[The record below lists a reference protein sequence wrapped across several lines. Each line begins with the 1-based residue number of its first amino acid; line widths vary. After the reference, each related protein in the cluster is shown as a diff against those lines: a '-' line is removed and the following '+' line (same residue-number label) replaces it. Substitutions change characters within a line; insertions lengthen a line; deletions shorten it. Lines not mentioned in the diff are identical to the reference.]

1 MATYEQSRLNKF
13 ALRYAMYNDNFESQV
28 KKHLTAIYT
37 KASEIRLDK
46 QLDLTNNIYK
56 TIVYKTS
63 RVYSFGMQRDISH
76 DDVAELYRDMD
87 ISKTM
92 KEANRYVNA
101 FNDVLLQ
108 VSWDDKKEQPR
119 LIFRLPH
126 KTLVSLDEYDH
137 PSEVEYYVSTEDKKE
152 KWAYW
157 SASEHYYKIYEG
169 EDYIVEY
176 PEDNENGVNPYGEL
190 PFVFMQNGF
199 RDGNFF
205 DAFTGDDLGYITLD
219 NAVYSTFK
227 NYLIK
232 WQSFK
237 QLVVTGSN
245 IGELSGQLLDPS
257 TALTASGQDVKIDL
271 LDLQADLRQLDDTLQ
286 SASNNVAINYNI
298 SPAQFRM
305 SSSVTSG
312 FAMQME
318 NTSLDEFTLEQQ
330 NDFVRYETDL
340 FYLMQLIS
348 SANGAAFNSDFAIT
362 FNKPAYAE
370 SKADTLASN
379 VLELDLGLRSA
390 TEIIMAD
397 RNIDEVEAQEILAV
411 NLAERNKVYKKV
423 DESQGLNMSTTAEA
437 MGLGN

>member
-1 MATYEQSRLNKF
+1 
-13 ALRYAMYNDNFESQV
+13 
-28 KKHLTAIYT
+28 
-37 KASEIRLDK
+37 
-46 QLDLTNNIYK
+46 
-56 TIVYKTS
+56 
-63 RVYSFGMQRDISH
+63 
-76 DDVAELYRDMD
+76 
-87 ISKTM
+87 
-92 KEANRYVNA
+92 
-101 FNDVLLQ
+101 
-108 VSWDDKKEQPR
+108 
-119 LIFRLPH
+119 
-126 KTLVSLDEYDH
+126 
-137 PSEVEYYVSTEDKKE
+137 
-152 KWAYW
+152 
-157 SASEHYYKIYEG
+157 
-169 EDYIVEY
+169 
-176 PEDNENGVNPYGEL
+176 
-190 PFVFMQNGF
+190 
-199 RDGNFF
+199 
-205 DAFTGDDLGYITLD
+205 
-219 NAVYSTFK
+219 VYSTFK

-298 SPAQFRM
+298 SPSQFRM

-318 NTSLDEFTLEQQ
+318 NTALDEFTLEQQ

-340 FYLMQLIS
+340 FNLMQLIS

-370 SKADTLASN
+370 SKADTLAAN